1 MNQNTPLYQSVI
13 EFVDQSFGKH
23 MPHFERTVFWL
34 EKFLPNCS
42 EAERIAA
49 YSHDIERAFR
59 PADKKEP
66 DDYLNLD
73 FLRMHE
79 E

>member
-1 MNQNTPLYQSVI
+1 MTTDLYKSVI

-23 MPHFERTVFWL
+23 MPHFERTVYWF
-34 EKFLPNCS
+34 EKFLPDFG
-42 EAERIAA
+42 EAEKIAA
-49 YSHDIERAFR
+49 YAHDIERASR

-66 DDYLNLD
+66 NDYLDID